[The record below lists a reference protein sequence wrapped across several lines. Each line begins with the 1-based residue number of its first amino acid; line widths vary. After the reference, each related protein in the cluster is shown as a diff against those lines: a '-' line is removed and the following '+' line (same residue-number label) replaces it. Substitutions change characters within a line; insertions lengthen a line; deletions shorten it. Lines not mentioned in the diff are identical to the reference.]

1 MSTFMCIGGQEK
13 FETLNLVEQ
22 ESWRETKSIY
32 IFTTLKKKKSGI
44 HFRDEKV
51 FNFGWLI
58 NQDSDCHKHSSRLK
72 NILVVS

>member
-1 MSTFMCIGGQEK
+1 MSSFMCIGGQEK

-32 IFTTLKKKKSGI
+32 IFTTLKKKCGI

-58 NQDSDCHKHSSRLK
+58 NQDWLSQTFK
-72 NILVVS
+72 

>member
-1 MSTFMCIGGQEK
+1 MSSFMCIGGQEK

-32 IFTTLKKKKSGI
+32 IFTTLKKKSGI

-51 FNFGWLI
+51 FNFG
-58 NQDSDCHKHSSRLK
+58 
-72 NILVVS
+72 

>member
-51 FNFGWLI
+51 FNFG
-58 NQDSDCHKHSSRLK
+58 
-72 NILVVS
+72 

>member
-32 IFTTLKKKKSGI
+32 IFTTLKKKNNNVEFILEMK
-44 HFRDEKV
+44 KY
-51 FNFGWLI
+51 LI
-58 NQDSDCHKHSSRLK
+58 LAD
-72 NILVVS
+72 

>member
-1 MSTFMCIGGQEK
+1 MSSFMCIGGQEK

-32 IFTTLKKKKSGI
+32 IFTTLKKINKCGI
-44 HFRDEKV
+44 HFRDEKA

-58 NQDSDCHKHSSRLK
+58 NQDWLSQTFK
-72 NILVVS
+72 

>member
-1 MSTFMCIGGQEK
+1 MSSFMCIGGQEK

-32 IFTTLKKKKSGI
+32 IFTTLKKKCGI

-51 FNFGWLI
+51 FNFG
-58 NQDSDCHKHSSRLK
+58 
-72 NILVVS
+72 